1 MCEPEKIDIAKKVF
15 CPSDDEVKKA
25 AKIIN
30 AMGDGT
36 GAVKVDG
43 KMQDEATVKQ
53 ANVIIELAKKI
64 KKKDPKLS
72 KNFSKYIS

>member
-1 MCEPEKIDIAKKVF
+1 MRL
-15 CPSDDEVKKA
+15 KKA
-25 AKIIN
+25 AKIIS

-53 ANVIIELAKKI
+53 ANVIIELAKKLE
-64 KKKDPKLS
+64 KKDPKLS
-72 KNFSKYIS
+72 KSFLSIYLVMQ

>member
-1 MCEPEKIDIAKKVF
+1 
-15 CPSDDEVKKA
+15 
-25 AKIIN
+25 
-30 AMGDGT
+30 MGDGT

-64 KKKDPKLS
+64 RKKDPKLS
-72 KNFSKYIS
+72 KSFSKYLT